1 MRGILLYVWIIYE
14 THIVYGNKY
23 MKDNFPRCEATIYS
37 LFYRLWQIEKNRKK
51 RKKNPEKKVWE

>member
-1 MRGILLYVWIIYE
+1 
-14 THIVYGNKY
+14 